1 MDESIKMQLRESYS
15 MQRIDEEFEEA
26 GKRLAELE
34 QAEKELGETQLLL
47 IEEQERNQR
56 LIQRL
61 AEVERERDELKGAYI
76 LLDGLKRRIRSA
88 FEYWPDLAMHKDLS
102 VLLNTRPSQQVIN
115 KFAIEQ
121 QIKGAKAAGSKLI
134 QSHEG
139 QKKQWFDEVFIG
151 QLRQQLNGGE

>member
-56 LIQRL
+56 LIQCL
-61 AEVERERDELKGAYI
+61 AEVEQERDEAHEDACFYKSCALSGEVPI
-76 LLDGLKRRIRSA
+76 EGSQPSA
-88 FEYWPDLAMHKDLS
+88 KNEKVPND
-102 VLLNTRPSQQVIN
+102 
-115 KFAIEQ
+115 
-121 QIKGAKAAGSKLI
+121 
-134 QSHEG
+134 
-139 QKKQWFDEVFIG
+139 
-151 QLRQQLNGGE
+151 

>member
-15 MQRIDEEFEEA
+15 MRKMGEEFEAA

-61 AEVERERDELKGAYI
+61 AAVELERDELKGAYI

-121 QIKGAKAAGSKLI
+121 QIKAVEYCYKNIPDLADSDYVKLKRRA
-134 QSHEG
+134 E
-139 QKKQWFDEVFIG
+139 